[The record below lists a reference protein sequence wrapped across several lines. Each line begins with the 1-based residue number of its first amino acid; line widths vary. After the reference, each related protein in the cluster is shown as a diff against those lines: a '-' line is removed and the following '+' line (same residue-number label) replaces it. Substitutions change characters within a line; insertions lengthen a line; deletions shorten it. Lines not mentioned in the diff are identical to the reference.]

1 MAFENLIV
9 VDRGPVRTIH
19 VNRPDKLNALNKKTL
34 IELERALTEIEAN
47 QDVRVAV
54 LTGAGD
60 KSFIA
65 GADIDEMAEMS
76 PKEAR
81 EFSTL
86 GHRVLD
92 RIGDVRVPVFAAVN
106 GFALG
111 GGLEVALACD
121 FIYASDAAV
130 LGLVEVNLG
139 LIPGFGGVGR
149 LARRVGKAA
158 AAEMIFAA
166 KKVKA
171 DEALRIGL
179 VNKVAPAAELGAEVQ
194 KTAEI
199 IAEKGPYAVSIAKRL
214 LREGESADLRVANA
228 FEQTAFGLVFSTSD
242 HGEGIKA
249 FQEKR
254 KATFQGR

>member
-1 MAFENLIV
+1 MAYENLIV
-9 VDRGPVRTIH
+9 IDRGPVRTVH

-34 IELERALTEIEAN
+34 LELERALGEIEAN
-47 QDVRVAV
+47 QDVRCAV

-65 GADIDEMAEMS
+65 GADIDEMAEMT

-81 EFSTL
+81 EFSAV

-92 RIGDVRVPVFAAVN
+92 KIGDLRVPVIAAVN

-121 FIYASDAAV
+121 FIYASDNAV
-130 LGLVEVNLG
+130 MGLVETNLG
-139 LIPGFGGVGR
+139 LIPGFGGTGR
-149 LARRVGKAA
+149 LSRRVGKAM

-166 KKVKA
+166 KKLKA
-171 DEALRIGL
+171 EEALRVGL
-179 VNKVAPAAELGAEVQ
+179 ANKVVPQADLSAEIG

-199 IAEKGPYAVSIAKRL
+199 IAEKGPFALGLAKRL
-214 LREGESADLRVANA
+214 LKEGENVDLRMANA
-228 FEQTAFGLVFSTSD
+228 FEQHAFGLVFSTTD
-242 HGEGIKA
+242 HHEGIKA

-254 KATFQGR
+254 KATFKGA

>member
-1 MAFENLIV
+1 MAYENLIV
-9 VDRGPVRTIH
+9 IDRGPVRTVH

-34 IELERALTEIEAN
+34 LELERALGEIENN

-81 EFSTL
+81 EFSAV

-92 RIGDVRVPVFAAVN
+92 KVADLRAPVIAAVN

-121 FIYASDAAV
+121 FIYAADTAV
-130 LGLVEVNLG
+130 MGLVETNLG
-139 LIPGFGGVGR
+139 LIPGFGGIGR
-149 LARRVGKAA
+149 LARRVGKAM

-179 VNKVAPAAELGAEVQ
+179 ANKVVAAADLSAEVG
-194 KTAEI
+194 KIADI
-199 IAEKGPYAVSIAKRL
+199 IAEKGPYAVGLSKRL
-214 LREGESADLRVANA
+214 LKEGENADLRLANA
-228 FEQTAFGLVFSTSD
+228 FEQHAFGLVFSTVD
-242 HGEGIKA
+242 HVEGIKS
-249 FQEKR
+249 FQDKR
-254 KATFQGR
+254 KATFRGA

>member
-1 MAFENLIV
+1 MAYENLIV
-9 VDRGPVRTIH
+9 IDRGPIRTVQ
-19 VNRPDKLNALNKKTL
+19 VNRPDKANALNKKTL
-34 IELERALTEIEAN
+34 VELERALGEIEGN

-81 EFSTL
+81 EFSSL

-92 RIGDVRVPVFAAVN
+92 KIGDVRIPFIAAVN

-121 FIYASDAAV
+121 FIYASDNAV
-130 LGLVEVNLG
+130 LGLVETNLG
-139 LIPGFGGVGR
+139 LIPGFGGTGR
-149 LARRVGKAA
+149 LSRRVGKAM

-166 KKVKA
+166 KKLKA
-171 DEALRIGL
+171 EDALRVGL
-179 VNKVAPAAELGAEVQ
+179 VNKVVPAADLPAEVV
-194 KTAEI
+194 KIAEI
-199 IAEKGPYAVSIAKRL
+199 IAEKGPYALGLAKRL
-214 LREGESADLRVANA
+214 LKEGENADLRLANA
-228 FEQTAFGLVFSTSD
+228 FEQHAFGLVFASAD
-242 HGEGIKA
+242 HVEGIKA

-254 KATFQGR
+254 KATFRGA